1 MKFGVMVENHFG
13 YDYQTIYGIAIAAER
28 FGFDGLYM
36 CDHLVNQ
43 NFARLPCLDPYV
55 ALGALASSTKKL
67 RLGTLVTPVG
77 FRYPSDVAKLAA
89 SLDMISN
96 GRFQLGLGAGWNEPE
111 YKAYGIPFPPVGQRT
126 RQLREALQIVRLM
139 WTEEKPSFKGRYFT
153 ITETQC
159 NPKPVQKPA
168 KIWVGGKGEKAILK
182 IVADLADGWNCLGAS
197 LAEYEHLVGVLRGH
211 CERAGRRM
219 ESIERSYY
227 GWFLAG
233 RSEKEFEE
241 LFEKHYAPF
250 KRADETMRQ
259 FKNRIVQ
266 GGRAFVG
273 TVDQAVQRMQGFEKL
288 GVSYLIL
295 YFPDRDPNGSM
306 RLFSETVKPLFQE

>member
-1 MKFGVMVENHFG
+1 MIENHFG
-13 YDYQTIYGIAIAAER
+13 YDYSTVVSIALAAER
-28 FGFDGLYM
+28 LGFDGLHM

-43 NFARLPCLDPYV
+43 NFAKLPCLDPWV
-55 ALGALASSTKKL
+55 ALGGLASVTSRL

-77 FRYPSDVAKLAA
+77 FRYPSDVAKMAA

-111 YKAYGIPFPPVGQRT
+111 YNAYGIPFPPVGQRV

-139 WTEEKPSFKGRYFT
+139 WNEEKPSFKGKYYS
-153 ITETQC
+153 IKEAWC
-159 NPKPVQKPA
+159 YPKPVQKPA
-168 KIWVGGKGEKAILK
+168 KIWVGGKGERAVLK
-182 IVADLADGWNCLGAS
+182 IVAELADGWNCLGTS
-197 LAEYEHLVGVLRGH
+197 PAEYGAKLEVLREH
-211 CERAGRRM
+211 CRKAGRRI

-233 RSEKEFEE
+233 GSEEEFEE

-250 KRADETMRQ
+250 KKEDETMRQ
-259 FKNRIVQ
+259 FMERVREA
-266 GGRAFVG
+266 GRAMVG
-273 TVDQAVQRMQGFEKL
+273 TVDQAVERIGEYAKL

-295 YFPDRDPNGSM
+295 YFPDRDPMGSM
-306 RLFSETVKPLFQE
+306 RLFSEKIMPLFPQK

>member
-1 MKFGVMVENHFG
+1 MIENHFG
-13 YDYQTIYGIAIAAER
+13 YDYATMKNIALPAER
-28 FGFDGLYM
+28 FGFDGLFM

-43 NFARLPCLDPYV
+43 NFTGVPCLDPYV
-55 ALGALASSTKKL
+55 ALGALATATRRL
-67 RLGTLVTPVG
+67 RLGTLVTPIG

-89 SLDMISN
+89 SLDMISS

-111 YKAYGIPFPPVGQRT
+111 YKAYGIPFPPVGQRI

-139 WTEEKPSFKGRYFT
+139 WNEERPSFKGRYFS
-153 ITETQC
+153 INEAYC

-168 KIWVGGKGEKAILK
+168 KIWVGGRGEKAVLR
-182 IVADLADGWNCLGAS
+182 IVAKLADGWNCLGTNPE
-197 LAEYEHLVGVLRGH
+197 EYAGKLKVLKEH
-211 CERAGRRM
+211 CDKAGRKM

-241 LFEKHYAPF
+241 LFLKHYAPF
-250 KRADETMRQ
+250 KREDETLNQMM
-259 FKNRIVQ
+259 NRVRQ

-273 TVDQAVQRMQGFEKL
+273 TVDQVVERVREYAKL

-295 YFPDRDPNGSM
+295 YFPDRETAGSL
-306 RLFSETVKPLFQE
+306 RLFSEKIMPELTN